1 MSEDPKAKAGWWST
15 LPGVLTAVAGL
26 ITAVAGLIVALHQV
40 GVAVKPQAGE
50 AHTAKKEDS
59 ISRSRNKEI
68 KVGAGEIVYKVLG
81 TRIDH
86 QAEGRRSLRVRI
98 GITCNQSFPCYFGAS
113 DFRLVLDGE
122 QRAPISGPNEAVPSN
137 STQEG
142 IATFAIPAAA
152 ERAEFVVVNHG
163 DPYKVPIDLKR

>member
-1 MSEDPKAKAGWWST
+1 MGEDAKPKAGWWST

-26 ITAVAGLIVALHQV
+26 ITAVAGLLVALHQI
-40 GVAVKPQAGE
+40 GFAVKPDAGDTTTTKAE
-50 AHTAKKEDS
+50 ESLRQPKNS
-59 ISRSRNKEI
+59 EI
-68 KVGAGEIVYKVLG
+68 RVGAGEIIYKVLG

-98 GITCNQSFPCYFGAS
+98 GITCNESYPCYFGAS
-113 DFRLVLDGE
+113 DFRLIVNGE
-122 QRAPISGPNEAVPSN
+122 QRAPIEGPNEAVPAK

-142 IATFAIPAAA
+142 IATFAIPPAA
-152 ERAEFVVVNHG
+152 ERAEFVVVSHG